1 MPTAPR
7 STCYKQEIG
16 ANIQAKLT
24 RALYDLKDL
33 FNKDTYLKRIN
44 LHVIYA
50 NNKFLFMNLFDF
62 LHTEKKC
69 MQKLLSFYYSF
80 TVLLYL

>member
-16 ANIQAKLT
+16 ANIRAKLT
-24 RALYDLKDL
+24 RALHDLKDL

-50 NNKFLFMNLFDF
+50 NNKFMFMNLFDF
-62 LHTEKKC
+62 LHTEKNACK
-69 MQKLLSFYYSF
+69 K
-80 TVLLYL
+80 